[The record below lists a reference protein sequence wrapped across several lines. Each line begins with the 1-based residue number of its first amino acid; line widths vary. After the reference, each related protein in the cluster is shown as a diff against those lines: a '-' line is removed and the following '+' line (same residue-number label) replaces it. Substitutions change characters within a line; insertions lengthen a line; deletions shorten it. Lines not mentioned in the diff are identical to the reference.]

1 MNEMNTGKVV
11 LGVLTGVAVGA
22 ILGILF
28 APEKGSDT
36 RASIA
41 KKTSDVGDGIKTKF
55 EDLLTSLN
63 EKLESVKTKSHEI
76 FENGKDKSDE
86 IKGTIK
92 SNLT

>member
-1 MNEMNTGKVV
+1 MNTGKVV

-36 RASIA
+36 RANIA
-41 KKTSDVGDGIKTKF
+41 KKTSDVGDGIKSKF
-55 EDLLTSLN
+55 EDLLASLN
-63 EKLESVKTKSHEI
+63 EKLDNVKTRSHEML
-76 FENGKDKSDE
+76 ENGKGTAEE